1 MAWRLDLGEMPASDM
16 PVLDEEQA
24 RVVAHRGGPLL
35 VLAGPGTGKTTTL
48 VEAIAARLTDEEEP
62 IPAESILALT
72 FGRRAALDLRDRV
85 SARIGGGLVPTVA
98 TFHAFAYALLRQ
110 TATPEEYLSPP
121 RLMSGAE
128 EDVRIRELLRGA
140 VVDGTVDW
148 PEDLLG
154 ALPTLGLANEVRAV
168 LSRARELG
176 LDGMAL
182 RRVGAA
188 VDRPA
193 WRAVGQLAEQEQEV
207 MALENVLDYGE
218 LLVRAVLRAQ
228 DPDVQRVLHAR
239 YRAVFV
245 DEYQDTDPLQVA
257 LLRAVVGPK
266 ASLIAV
272 GDPDQSIYA
281 FRGADVRGLLSFPEA
296 FRDARGAPA
305 PVVVLRTARR
315 YGPRIRAAAGSV
327 LGTRIPAGLS
337 ADRWRE
343 HRSPMCA
350 MVEDPERDD
359 RVDLATYT
367 DRGSQ
372 AAHVAHQLRQA
383 HVRRG
388 VAWRDLAVL
397 VRSAAEIPD
406 LQRALH
412 VAGVPVVVAADEI
425 PLRRE
430 AAVAV
435 LLDLLDLVVHPGA
448 AEPPRVLDVLTG
460 PVGGL
465 DASDIRR
472 LGRALRASSR
482 RAGFAAPSSERLIR
496 DLVLGDLLGSPPA
509 PRGLPADDPV
519 SVAVRRVVGLLGQAR
534 AQVEEGAGPE
544 EVLWTLWSGGRHPHG
559 WPERLRA
566 AALAGNRS
574 ADHDLDAV
582 MALFD
587 TAARLAGRY
596 PGFLGIRTFVEMLTS
611 QQIPAESIADRGVRA
626 DAVRIL
632 TAHRAKGLEWD
643 EVWVVGVQEGTWP
656 DLRERGSTLRAEQL
670 SADGIGAGPRAADLL
685 EEERR
690 LLYVA
695 CTRARRRLH
704 VSAVDS
710 PDDSGDRPSRL
721 LLDIARHL
729 GIDPGG
735 ARAGRPLHPASLE
748 GLVAELRS
756 VAMDVAS
763 PAALRAAAVERLAV
777 LAGERDDRGRPL
789 VPLADPESWWGVRAP
804 TGEPGPLRDPEE
816 PLSIS
821 GSMLDTV
828 LACPLAWYLQR
839 EVHAETPRGTATS
852 FGSIVH
858 AVADFVAKGD
868 VPAELPAMEAE
879 VDRIW
884 GELSFEA
891 RWQSE
896 AERVEARAALSR
908 FLGYHERAERELL
921 GTESGRRAQVD
932 VRTPSG
938 GAETVTV
945 TGFIDRI
952 ERDDSGRL
960 VAIDLKNMRS
970 AVPPK
975 DIPEHGQLGI
985 YQLLLQRGEERGT
998 ADDADTGD
1006 DPDAGEASSTAPMQE
1021 VGGAALVQLRID
1033 EGRGSTQARVQF
1045 QEPLTPDD
1053 SGRTWIE
1060 SRLGE
1065 AVEVL
1070 RADEVVATAGPA
1082 CTYCAYA
1089 RTCPAQPEGNQVIP

>member
-1 MAWRLDLGEMPASDM
+1 MGWRLDLGAMAASAV
-16 PVLDEEQA
+16 PELDEEQV
-24 RVVAHRGGPLL
+24 RVVAHRAGPLL

-48 VEAIAARLTDEEEP
+48 VEAIAARLSDQTAP

-85 SARIGGGLVPTVA
+85 IARMGGGLVPTVA
-98 TFHAFAYALLRQ
+98 TFHSFAYALLRE
-110 TATPEEYLSPP
+110 TATAEEYLSPP

-140 VVDGTVDW
+140 VADGSVDW
-148 PEDLLG
+148 PEDLRE
-154 ALPTLGLANEVRAV
+154 ALPTLGLANEVRSV
-168 LSRARELG
+168 LARSRELG
-176 LDGMAL
+176 LDGEAL
-182 RRVGAA
+182 RQIGES

-228 DPDVQRVLHAR
+228 DPAVQRLLHSR

-257 LLRAVVGPK
+257 LLRALVGPE

-281 FRGADVRGLLSFPEA
+281 FRGADVRGILSFPDV
-296 FRDARGAPA
+296 FRDAHGAPA

-315 YGPRIRAAAGSV
+315 FGPRIRGAAGAV
-327 LGTRIPAGLS
+327 LGSRIPAGLS
-337 ADRWRE
+337 ADRWLE
-343 HRSPMCA
+343 HRSPSCSA
-350 MVEDPERDD
+350 VDDPEQDD
-359 RVDLATYT
+359 IVDIATYT
-367 DRGSQ
+367 DRSSQ
-372 AAHVAHQLRQA
+372 AAHVAHEVRQA
-383 HVRRG
+383 HVKRA

-397 VRSAAEIPD
+397 VRSAAEIAP

-412 VAGVPVVVAADEI
+412 AAGVPVVVAADEI

-430 AAVAV
+430 PAVAI
-435 LLDLLDLVVHPGA
+435 LLDLLDLVVHPA
-448 AEPPRVLDVLTG
+448 DAEPARILDLLSG

-472 LGRALRASSR
+472 LGRALRTASR
-482 RAGFAAPSSERLIR
+482 RAGFAAPSSDRLIR
-496 DLVLGDLLGSPPA
+496 DLVLGPLLGLA
-509 PRGLPADDPV
+509 PGARGLPPDDPASAAV
-519 SVAVRRVVGLLGQAR
+519 TRVAGLLRTAR
-534 AQVEEGAGPE
+534 AQVEAGAGPE
-544 EVLWTLWSGGRHPHG
+544 EVLWTLWSGGHHPHG
-559 WPERLRA
+559 WPDRLRA
-566 AALAGNRS
+566 AALAGSRV

-582 MALFD
+582 LALFD

-611 QQIPAESIADRGVRA
+611 QQIPAESVADRGVRA

-643 EVWVVGVQEGTWP
+643 EVWVVGIQEGTWP
-656 DLRERGSTLRAEQL
+656 DLRERGSTLRAEEL
-670 SADGIGAGPRAADLL
+670 STDGIGSGPRAADLL

-704 VSAVDS
+704 LAAVDS

-721 LLDIARHL
+721 LLDIAVEQ
-729 GIDPGG
+729 GVGVG
-735 ARAGRPLHPASLE
+735 VARAGRPVHPSSLD
-748 GLVAELRS
+748 GLVAELRA
-756 VAMDVAS
+756 VAMDGSA
-763 PAALRAAAVERLAV
+763 PAALRSAAVERLCV
-777 LAGERDDRGRPL
+777 LASERDDRGRPL
-789 VPLADPESWWGVRAP
+789 VPLADPQSWWGVREV
-804 TGEPGPLRDPEE
+804 TGGAGPLRDPGE

-839 EVHAETPRGTATS
+839 EVHAETPRGTAAS

-858 AVADFVAKGD
+858 AVADFVAKGE
-868 VPAELPAMEAE
+868 VPAELSAMEAE

-884 GELSFEA
+884 GELAFEA

-896 AERVEARAALSR
+896 AERVQAAEALRR

-921 GTESGRRAQVD
+921 ATESGMRAEVE
-932 VRTPSG
+932 VITPSG
-938 GAETVTV
+938 GVETVTL

-952 ERDDSGRL
+952 EQDADGRL
-960 VAIDLKNMRS
+960 VAIDLKNMRTP
-970 AVPPK
+970 VPVK
-975 DIPEHGQLGI
+975 EVPEHGQLGI
-985 YQLLLQRGEERGT
+985 YQLLLQRGAEPP
-998 ADDADTGD
+998 AD
-1006 DPDAGEASSTAPMQE
+1006 EASEDPEGGESGSTRE
-1021 VGGAALVQLRID
+1021 VGGAALVQLRLD

-1045 QEPLTPDD
+1045 QEALVPDE

-1070 RADEVVATAGPA
+1070 RSQEVVATAGSA

-1089 RTCPAQPEGNQVIP
+1089 RTCPARAEGTMVIP